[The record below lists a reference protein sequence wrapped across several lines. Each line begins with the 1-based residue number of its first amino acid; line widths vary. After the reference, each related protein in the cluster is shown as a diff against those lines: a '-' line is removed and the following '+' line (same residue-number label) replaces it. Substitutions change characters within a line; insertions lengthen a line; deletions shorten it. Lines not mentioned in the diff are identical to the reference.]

1 MTGRVAGKIALVTG
15 SGSGLGAADC
25 AALAREGAIVI
36 VTDVALDSARAVADR
51 IGSGAV
57 ALALDVSSEEDWISV
72 IAEVERPRSKGM
84 ATRYC
89 ARPRSASS
97 AETPT

>member
-72 IAEVERPRSKGM
+72 IAEVER
-84 ATRYC
+84 
-89 ARPRSASS
+89 
-97 AETPT
+97 